1 MMDSEVSVL
10 LHCAA
15 WRGLLQSQVQ
25 VELSERFNRQTDPSL
40 EHQIDEVWTQ
50 RVSQEPWL
58 FNGSKFRLH
67 SFRLASSSSVSPE
80 LSPCTHQHHIPLL
93 DCAEQ
98 QEGELKHSRKRMEE
112 NVSIKDS
119 LHDAVQS
126 SLDQRSRPVNHREN
140 EDCAFSQATSIHSES
155 KSNTDQRPFKNTD
168 DEETASLLT
177 LRLGLTCYKDYL
189 GTNWSGGVSELRQ
202 HGEVQFGDPLALLA
216 QPLGVGGVVCTDD
229 GQVVLI
235 RRSQRVAEAGG
246 LLDIPGGHPEPK
258 VVCERL
264 GQFVCEEQISVDM
277 MQQRHVVSEL
287 FSSVCAEIRDE
298 VNIPLSSLGEPVL
311 MGVALNHTSAGRPSA
326 EFYIS
331 CSLTSDEVR
340 TLYWKGG
347 AEASESTD
355 IIFLSRTEVLQLDR
369 SSPLWSKLCPSAKG
383 AVLLY
388 QTVKPDSERG
398 QSTRHDSSENT
409 SR

>member
-1 MMDSEVSVL
+1 M
-10 LHCAA
+10 
-15 WRGLLQSQVQ
+15 
-25 VELSERFNRQTDPSL
+25 
-40 EHQIDEVWTQ
+40 
-50 RVSQEPWL
+50 
-58 FNGSKFRLH
+58 
-67 SFRLASSSSVSPE
+67 
-80 LSPCTHQHHIPLL
+80 
-93 DCAEQ
+93 
-98 QEGELKHSRKRMEE
+98 
-112 NVSIKDS
+112 SIKDS

-258 VVCERL
+258 V
-264 GQFVCEEQISVDM
+264 
-277 MQQRHVVSEL
+277 
-287 FSSVCAEIRDE
+287 
-298 VNIPLSSLGEPVL
+298 
-311 MGVALNHTSAGRPSA
+311 
-326 EFYIS
+326 
-331 CSLTSDEVR
+331 
-340 TLYWKGG
+340 
-347 AEASESTD
+347 
-355 IIFLSRTEVLQLDR
+355 
-369 SSPLWSKLCPSAKG
+369 KLLK
-383 AVLLY
+383 
-388 QTVKPDSERG
+388 
-398 QSTRHDSSENT
+398 
-409 SR
+409 

>member
-1 MMDSEVSVL
+1 MMDSEVSLL

-15 WRGLLQSQVQ
+15 WRGLLESQVQ
-25 VELSERFNRQTDPSL
+25 VELSERFNRQTDPAL
-40 EHQIDEVWTQ
+40 ERLIDEVWTE
-50 RVSQEPWL
+50 RVSKEPWL

-67 SFRLASSSSVSPE
+67 SFCLASSPSVSPKHPSCSQPT
-80 LSPCTHQHHIPLL
+80 LISFS
-93 DCAEQ
+93 DCAEE
-98 QEGELKHSRKRMEE
+98 QEGELQHSRQTMKEDLC
-112 NVSIKDS
+112 ITDG
-119 LHDAVQS
+119 LHDAAQS
-126 SLDQRSRPVNHREN
+126 SLDRNGPVETESVDRV
-140 EDCAFSQATSIHSES
+140 SES
-155 KSNTDQRPFKNTD
+155 ITAEPSSKNTD
-168 DEETASLLT
+168 DQDTMPLLT

-189 GTNWSGGVSELRQ
+189 GTNWSCQVAELRQ
-202 HGEVQFGDPLALLA
+202 RGEEEFSDPLVLLA
-216 QPLGVGGVVCTDD
+216 QPLGVGGILCTDD
-229 GQVVLI
+229 GQVVFI

-264 GQFVCEEQISVDM
+264 GHTVCEEQISVDM
-277 MQQRHVVSEL
+277 MQQRHVISEL

-326 EFYIS
+326 EFYVS

-340 TLYWKGG
+340 KLYWKGG
-347 AEASESTD
+347 AEAHESTD
-355 IIFLSRTEVLQLDR
+355 IVFLSRTEVLQLDR
-369 SSPLWSKLCPSAKG
+369 SSPLWSELCPSAKG

-388 QTVKPDSERG
+388 QTVKPDGERG
-398 QSTRHDSSENT
+398 HDTQLVASGNV

>member
-1 MMDSEVSVL
+1 MIIFIFSKRINVTGAENRYRDFNDDAQGEMMDSEVSVL

-40 EHQIDEVWTQ
+40 EPQIDEVWT
-50 RVSQEPWL
+50 RRLSKEPWL

-67 SFRLASSSSVSPE
+67 SFRLASSASGPPE
-80 LSPCTHQHHIPLL
+80 LSPCTHQRHSPLS
-93 DCAEQ
+93 DCAEP
-98 QEGELKHSRKRMEE
+98 QEGELKPSRQRLEE
-112 NVSIKDS
+112 NVCIKGS
-119 LHDAVQS
+119 LQDAVQS
-126 SLDQRSRPVNHREN
+126 SLDHSSRPVDHRGKEG
-140 EDCAFSQATSIHSES
+140 CAFSQATSTHRES
-155 KSNTDQRPFKNTD
+155 KSNTD

-189 GTNWSGGVSELRQ
+189 GTNWSGGASALRQ
-202 HGEVQFGDPLALLA
+202 HGEVQFGDPVALLA

-298 VNIPLSSLGEPVL
+298 
-311 MGVALNHTSAGRPSA
+311 
-326 EFYIS
+326 
-331 CSLTSDEVR
+331 
-340 TLYWKGG
+340 
-347 AEASESTD
+347 
-355 IIFLSRTEVLQLDR
+355 EVLQLDR

-388 QTVKPDSERG
+388 QTVKPDGGRG
-398 QSTRHDSSENT
+398 QSPRHDSPGNT

>member
-1 MMDSEVSVL
+1 MMDSDVSLL

-15 WRGLLQSQVQ
+15 WRGLLEAQVQ
-25 VELSERFNRQTDPSL
+25 VELSERFNRQTDPAL
-40 EHQIDEVWTQ
+40 ERHIQELWTE
-50 RVSQEPWL
+50 RVSKEPWL

-67 SFRLASSSSVSPE
+67 SFCLASSSPRH
-80 LSPCTHQHHIPLL
+80 LPCTHPARVSSSDPAEEQEEELQH
-93 DCAEQ
+93 
-98 QEGELKHSRKRMEE
+98 RKQRMEE
-112 NVSIKDS
+112 NLCRNRPATQTENADSVSQTSSTCMKS
-119 LHDAVQS
+119 QS
-126 SLDQRSRPVNHREN
+126 ITAELPS
-140 EDCAFSQATSIHSES
+140 
-155 KSNTDQRPFKNTD
+155 KNTED
-168 DEETASLLT
+168 KEPLLT

-189 GTNWSGGVSELRQ
+189 GTNWSCRAAELRQ
-202 HGEVQFGDPLALLA
+202 RGEADLGDPLALLS
-216 QPLGVGGVVCTDD
+216 QPLGVGGVLCTND

-264 GQFVCEEQISVDM
+264 GRAVCEEQISVDM
-277 MQQRHVVSEL
+277 MQQGLVVSEL

-326 EFYIS
+326 EFYVS

-340 TLYWKGG
+340 KLYWKGG
-347 AEASESTD
+347 AEAHESTD
-355 IIFLSRTEVLQLDR
+355 IVFLSRPELLQLDG
-369 SSPLWSKLCPSAKG
+369 SSPLWSELCPSAKG

-388 QTVKPDSERG
+388 QTVKPDGER
-398 QSTRHDSSENT
+398 TRDAQLIASENG